1 MFGVADRFDS
11 VIEGPSIAD
20 VQKDPETAMRGWWK
34 ANAERTK
41 VWGLEESLA
50 SIREVLQQHQFVVST
65 RNLLSFCVC
74 D

>member
-1 MFGVADRFDS
+1 MFGAPNRFDS
-11 VIEGPSIAD
+11 VVEGPSIED

-50 SIREVLQQHQFVVST
+50 SIREVLQQHQFVVSA
-65 RNLLSFCVC
+65 RICCRFVF
-74 D
+74 